1 MVVEK
6 NCLVVQ
12 KRIINEK
19 CWLILVYCDVEYPI
33 LNCSLISRL
42 NYSLFDIYL
51 IFRDDY
57 RTIVPDAERIHFRYI
72 FTFFFHGFIDCN
84 FHFKILFQNL
94 LLFGIKQFLKKEDQK
109 FLFVDVSSLM
119 ECDFLFISNLMKIKI
134 LFLISWL

>member
-57 RTIVPDAERIHFRYI
+57 RTIVRDAERIHFRYI
-72 FTFFFHGFIDCN
+72 FTFFFHGFIDYN

>member
-57 RTIVPDAERIHFRYI
+57 RTIVRDAERIHFRYI

>member
-19 CWLILVYCDVEYPI
+19 CWLILVYCDVKYPI
-33 LNCSLISRL
+33 LKRSLISRL

-57 RTIVPDAERIHFRYI
+57 RTIVRDAERIHFRYI